1 MSPSGSSVPVR
12 VVVVGFGPVA
22 ARLVEHLEPLVTAG
36 RVALTVLGQ
45 EPDPA
50 YNRVLVADVA
60 VGRTRAAAIGLVDT
74 DALRAAGIDVR
85 LGVRVDRIDRPFRRV
100 LLAGGEA
107 FDYDRLV
114 LATGSRPV
122 RPRLDG
128 LQGPAGS
135 DDEHPLPPGV
145 SFLRDLSD
153 ARAVA
158 GALAARQR
166 IVVLGGGILGIEAA
180 LAAAEEG
187 GRVTLVHHGRSPM
200 QRLLGDGSR
209 VLATALQQAGITVV
223 AGTSAGIE
231 LKDGHFV
238 GIGLEGGTRVDG
250 GALVLACGV
259 RPRTELAEG
268 CDLAVADGILVDH
281 TLHAVGT
288 DDIWAIGDCA
298 EVCCLRSSC
307 RACAGTT
314 APQGLIGPGWQQA
327 DDVGAAFVA
336 ELSGDGTGSTSVP
349 GPGPAAGADPGVRR
363 DPVVVLKAR
372 GVDAVAAGE
381 TDADPWTVEPG
392 LTVAEWADPG
402 HGRYAKM
409 VTRDGVLTG
418 LVCVGMPRTGAEL
431 VLLFERGSELPADRS
446 SLLRLDSAEGLLTAS
461 PPGPATTLCRCAGVT
476 RGTVQDSVTAGCAS
490 VQDVSA
496 ATRAGTGCGGC
507 HDGIR
512 AVIGQHFT
520 AAVAS

>member
-1 MSPSGSSVPVR
+1 MKPPELPVPSR

-22 ARLVEHLEPLVTAG
+22 ARLVEHLEPLVAAG
-36 RVALTVLGQ
+36 LVSLTVIGQ
-45 EPDPA
+45 EDDAA

-60 VGRTRAAAIGLVDT
+60 VGRTREAAIRLA
-74 DALRAAGIDVR
+74 DADGLRAAGIDVR
-85 LGVRVDRIDRPFRRV
+85 LGTRVARIDRPFRRV
-100 LLAGGEA
+100 LLTDGGA
-107 FDYDRLV
+107 VDYDRLV

-122 RPRLDG
+122 RPRLEG
-128 LQGPAGS
+128 LEGPDAE
-135 DDEHPLPPGV
+135 DLPPGV
-145 SFLRDLSD
+145 GFLRDLSD

-158 GALAARQR
+158 AALAGHQR

-187 GRVTLVHHGRSPM
+187 GRITLVHHGRSPM
-200 QRLLGDGSR
+200 ERLLGDGSR
-209 VLATALQQAGITVV
+209 VLATALRSAGINVV
-223 AGTSAGIE
+223 AGTSTGVELEDGRFAG
-231 LKDGHFV
+231 V
-238 GIGLEGGTRVDG
+238 RLEGGTRVDG
-250 GALVLACGV
+250 DALVLACGV

-268 CDLAVADGILVDH
+268 SDLAVADGILVDH
-281 TLHAVGT
+281 TLRAVGS

-298 EVCCLRSSC
+298 EVCCLRLSC
-307 RACAGTT
+307 EACSGST

-327 DDVGAAFVA
+327 DDLARAFIT
-336 ELSGDGTGSTSVP
+336 ELSGDGPRPRELDAGTAARP
-349 GPGPAAGADPGVRR
+349 GRR
-363 DPVVVLKAR
+363 REPVVVLKAR
-372 GVDAVAAGE
+372 GVDAVVAGE
-381 TDADPWTVEPG
+381 TQADPWTVEPG

-446 SLLRLDSAEGLLTAS
+446 SLLRLDSAEGMPAAS

-476 RGTVQDSVTAGCAS
+476 HGSVQESVAAGCAS
-490 VQDVSA
+490 VQDVST

-507 HDGIR
+507 RDDIR
-512 AVIGQHFT
+512 TVIERHFA

>member
-1 MSPSGSSVPVR
+1 MNPSEPLVPSR

-22 ARLVEHLEPLVTAG
+22 ARLVEHLEPLVAAG

-45 EPDPA
+45 EPDAA

-60 VGRTRAAAIGLVDT
+60 VGRTSEAAIGLADT
-74 DALRAAGIDVR
+74 DTLRATGIDVR
-85 LGVRVDRIDRPFRRV
+85 LGARVDRIDRPFRRV
-100 LLAGGEA
+100 LLTDGEA
-107 FDYDRLV
+107 VDYDRLV

-122 RPRLDG
+122 RPRLTG
-128 LQGPAGS
+128 LEGPAGS
-135 DDEHPLPPGV
+135 DDAHLLPPGV

-153 ARAVA
+153 ARTVA
-158 GALAARQR
+158 AALAAQQR

-200 QRLLGDGSR
+200 ERLLGDGAR
-209 VLATALQQAGITVV
+209 VLATALRQAGITVV
-223 AGTSAGIE
+223 AGTSTGIE
-231 LKDGHFV
+231 LEHGHFAGV
-238 GIGLEGGTRVDG
+238 RLEGGVRVDG

-281 TLHAVGT
+281 TLRAVGME
-288 DDIWAIGDCA
+288 DIWAIGDCA

-307 RACAGTT
+307 RACAGAT

-336 ELSGDGTGSTSVP
+336 DLSGDGGVPLTGFRSAPDP
-349 GPGPAAGADPGVRR
+349 GPGVRR

-372 GVDAVAAGE
+372 GVDAVVAGE

-392 LTVAEWADPG
+392 LAVAEWADPG

-431 VLLFERGSELPADRS
+431 ILLFERGSELPADRS

-461 PPGPATTLCRCAGVT
+461 PPGPAATLCRCAGVT
-476 RGTVQDSVTAGCAS
+476 RGTVQDSVAAGCTS

-496 ATRAGTGCGGC
+496 VTRAGTGCGGC

-512 AVIGQHFT
+512 AVIEQHFA

>member
-1 MSPSGSSVPVR
+1 MNPYGSSVPVR

-22 ARLVEHLEPLVTAG
+22 ARLVEHLEPLVAAG

-60 VGRTRAAAIGLVDT
+60 VGRTRAAAIGLADA

-100 LLAGGEA
+100 LLADGEA
-107 FDYDRLV
+107 VDYDRLV

-128 LQGPAGS
+128 LEVPAGS
-135 DDEHPLPPGV
+135 DDAHLLPPGV

-158 GALAARQR
+158 AALAARQR

-200 QRLLGDGSR
+200 ERLLGDGSR
-209 VLATALQQAGITVV
+209 VLAAALRQAGITVV
-223 AGTSAGIE
+223 AGTSTGIE
-231 LKDGHFV
+231 LEDGHFA

-288 DDIWAIGDCA
+288 VDIWAIGDCA

-336 ELSGDGTGSTSVP
+336 ELSGDGTGPVP
-349 GPGPAAGADPGVRR
+349 GLGPASGSDPGGRR

-461 PPGPATTLCRCAGVT
+461 PPGPAATLCRCAGVT

-512 AVIGQHFT
+512 AVIEQHFA

>member
-1 MSPSGSSVPVR
+1 MSGPAPSLPSR

-22 ARLVEHLEPLVTAG
+22 ARLVEHLEPLVAAG
-36 RVALTVLGQ
+36 LVALTIIGQ
-45 EPDPA
+45 EPDAA
-50 YNRVLVADVA
+50 YNRVLVADLA
-60 VGRTRAAAIGLVDT
+60 VGRTREAAIRLADAP
-74 DALRAAGIDVR
+74 ALRAAGIDVR
-85 LGVRVDRIDRPFRRV
+85 LGARVVRVDRPFRRV
-100 LLAGGEA
+100 LLDDGAA
-107 FDYDRLV
+107 IDYDRLV

-128 LQGPAGS
+128 LETPAGREES
-135 DDEHPLPPGV
+135 DDALLPPGV

-158 GALAARQR
+158 SALAARQR

-187 GRVTLVHHGRSPM
+187 GRVTLVHTGRSPM
-200 QRLLGDGSR
+200 ERLLGVGSR
-209 VLATALQQAGITVV
+209 VLATALREAGITVV
-223 AGTSAGIE
+223 AGVSAGIDLE
-231 LKDGHFV
+231 DGRFAGV
-238 GIGLEGGTRVDG
+238 RLEGGARVDG

-268 CDLAVADGILVDH
+268 CGLAVADGVLVDH
-281 TLHAVGT
+281 TLRAVGT

-307 RACAGTT
+307 TVCAGPT

-327 DDVGAAFVA
+327 DELGAALVA
-336 ELSGDGTGSTSVP
+336 ELSGNGTG
-349 GPGPAAGADPGVRR
+349 AGSALDGHIEPVGRR
-363 DPVVVLKAR
+363 EPVIVLKAR
-372 GVDAVAAGE
+372 GVDAVVAGE

-446 SLLRLDSAEGLLTAS
+446 SLLRLDSAEGLLAAS
-461 PPGPATTLCRCAGVT
+461 PPGPAATLCRCAGIT
-476 RGTVQDSVTAGCAS
+476 RGTVQESVAAGCAS
-490 VQDVSA
+490 VRDVSSS
-496 ATRAGTGCGGC
+496 TRAGTGCGGC
-507 HDGIR
+507 HEDIR
-512 AVIGQHFT
+512 AVIEEHF
-520 AAVAS
+520 AAPVAS

>member
-1 MSPSGSSVPVR
+1 MRPQPSVPCR

-22 ARLVEHLEPLVTAG
+22 ARLVEHLEPLVAAG
-36 RVALTVLGQ
+36 RVALTVIGQ
-45 EPDPA
+45 EADAA

-60 VGRTRAAAIGLVDT
+60 VGRTREAAIRLA
-74 DALRAAGIDVR
+74 DADELRASGVDVR
-85 LGVRVDRIDRPFRRV
+85 LGARVARIDRPFRRV
-100 LLAGGEA
+100 LLTGGA
-107 FDYDRLV
+107 AVDYDRLV

-122 RPRLDG
+122 RPRLEG
-128 LQGPAGS
+128 LEGPGTGG
-135 DDEHPLPPGV
+135 LPPGI

-158 GALAARQR
+158 AALAAQQR

-187 GRVTLVHHGRSPM
+187 GRITLVHHGRSPM
-200 QRLLGDGSR
+200 ERLLGDGAR
-209 VLATALQQAGITVV
+209 VLATALRHAGIDVV
-223 AGTSAGIE
+223 AGTSTRVELQDGRFAG
-231 LKDGHFV
+231 V
-238 GIGLEGGTRVDG
+238 GLEGGTRVDG

-281 TLHAVGT
+281 SLRAVGT

-298 EVCCLRSSC
+298 EVCCLRLSC
-307 RACAGTT
+307 EACVGIT

-327 DDVGAAFVA
+327 DHLGRSFTA
-336 ELSGDGTGSTSVP
+336 ELSGDGP
-349 GPGPAAGADPGVRR
+349 GPRDGSYGSGSDGRSGVGAAGRR
-363 DPVVVLKAR
+363 DAVVVLKAR
-372 GVDAVAAGE
+372 GVDAVVAGE

-392 LTVAEWADPG
+392 LAVAEWADPG

-409 VTRDGVLTG
+409 ITRDGVLTG

-446 SLLRLDSAEGLLTAS
+446 SLLRPDSAEGLPAAS

-476 RGTVQDSVTAGCAS
+476 RGAVQESVAAGSAS
-490 VQDVSA
+490 VQDVST

-507 HDGIR
+507 RDDIR
-512 AVIGQHFT
+512 TVIEQHFA
-520 AAVAS
+520 AAVVS